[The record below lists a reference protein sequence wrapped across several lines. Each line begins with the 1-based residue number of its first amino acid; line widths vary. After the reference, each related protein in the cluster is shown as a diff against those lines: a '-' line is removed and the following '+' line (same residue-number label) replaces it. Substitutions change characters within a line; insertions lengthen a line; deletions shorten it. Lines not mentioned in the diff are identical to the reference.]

1 MNANRPWRVAA
12 TLAVAAAAGW
22 LAQRLHL
29 PLPWMLGPLFTT
41 AALAMAGAPVAAAAP
56 LRHVGQWVIGVA
68 LGLYFT
74 PDVMRAVAALAPALA
89 AGVAWALLI
98 GWAFYRLLWA
108 TLGGEPGARATAFF
122 AATIGGASEMAV
134 LGERHGARVDHVA
147 AAHSLRI
154 LLVVSV
160 IPFGLQLAGLRGA
173 DVALPAVAQVDA
185 GGLALL
191 AAASLAG
198 VAALRALRVPNVWV
212 LGALAG
218 TVALT
223 ASGAGGSAL
232 PRGVSEAGQLFI
244 GVALGTRFSG
254 DFARESPRWLG
265 AVAGGTLAMIA
276 ASGLFAWALA
286 RLAGLHPA
294 TVMLGTSPGGIAEMS
309 ITAKVLQLG
318 VPVVTTFQ
326 VVRYVAVLLT
336 APLLYRWIVRRA
348 PRLQ

>member
-1 MNANRPWRVAA
+1 VNASPLRRVAG
-12 TLAVAAAAGW
+12 TLVVAVAAGW
-22 LAQRLHL
+22 VAQRLHL

-41 AALAMAGAPVAAAAP
+41 AALAMAGVP
-56 LRHVGQWVIGVA
+56 LRNVGQWIIGVA

-89 AGVAWALLI
+89 AGVAWALFI

-108 TLGGEPGARATAFF
+108 TLGGEPGARPTAFF

-134 LGERHGARVDHVA
+134 LGERHGARLDHVA
-147 AAHSLRI
+147 AAHSMRI

-160 IPFGLQLAGLRGA
+160 IPLGFQFAGLRGA
-173 DVALPAVAQVDA
+173 DATLPAVAQVDP
-185 GGLALL
+185 GGLARL

-198 VAALRALRVPNVWV
+198 VAALRLLRVPNVWV

-218 TVALT
+218 TVSLM
-223 ASGAGGSAL
+223 ASGAGTSAL
-232 PRGVSEAGQLFI
+232 PRGVSETGQLFI

-254 DFARESPRWLG
+254 DFVRESPKWLG

-286 RLAGLHPA
+286 RAAGLHPA

-326 VVRYVAVLLT
+326 VVRYVAVLLI
-336 APLLYRWIVRRA
+336 APLLYRWIARRDA
-348 PRLQ
+348 VAGQ